1 MAIRLDRAI
10 LRGEI
15 SNEIR
20 GLVTGLVWIQGRDKP
35 IVLRLR
41 GNCLRDLAGCT
52 ITFENPNPEIED
64 LTEVL
69 FDEQEG
75 LVGDMTASRR
85 ARVPTVT
92 EVELQELLR
101 RRKPIPSVTVNTL
114 YLEWFSERNGR
125 VVVET
130 SDCNVRVSEP
140 TWIMTADEERAQETE
155 SQQNFYAFL
164 DKITGCNQ
172 PQPEEFAFGM
182 ETDDSDGDDSFLF
195 MEPTD
200 ELLGQIGGCDATDG
214 DDGEPSA
221 FDDDLEPL
229 DEFEWERELR
239 EADRK
244 AAAYQEALEKY
255 KDSPDRDK
263 LVAGAMGWED
273 ADDLDLDVDFDWED
287 MEFTVDLEDSENNE
301 TQIESGLDQDE
312 LRHHPLSKRV
322 TNLALHLQRDAA
334 IRGLLTKRDP
344 AVGNGNGQTSYNPY
358 LSVVMHIIALGGKLA
373 AALDGSSQG
382 TDPDPGFVIAMLKR
396 AQIPLNEALHAM
408 GSLFT
413 DHLDESTAEWLE
425 FARSELFDLR
435 NDTLEIMREL
445 RSKRNQ

>member
-20 GLVTGLVWIQGRDKP
+20 GLVTGLVWIQGRGKP
-35 IVLRLR
+35 IVLRLK
-41 GNCLRDLAGCT
+41 GNCLRDLAGCS
-52 ITFENPNPEIED
+52 ITFENPLPEVED

-92 EVELQELLR
+92 EVELEELLR
-101 RRKPIPSVTVNTL
+101 QKKPIPSVTVNTL

-125 VVVET
+125 VVIET
-130 SDCNVRVSEP
+130 SNCEVRVSEP
-140 TWIMTADEERAQETE
+140 TWIMTALEERAQETE

-172 PQPEEFAFGM
+172 PHLEEFTFGM
-182 ETDDSDGDDSFLF
+182 EAEESDDVSFLF
-195 MEPTD
+195 VEPSD
-200 ELLGQIGGCDATDG
+200 ELLDEHCGHSGTA
-214 DDGEPSA
+214 DGEEDDDDEPSS
-221 FDDDLEPL
+221 FDDNVEPL

-239 EADRK
+239 EADRN

-273 ADDLDLDVDFDWED
+273 ADDLDMDFDWEE
-287 MEFTVDLEDSENNE
+287 MNFMSEPGASE
-301 TQIESGLDQDE
+301 SDGPQIESELELDE
-312 LRHHPLSKRV
+312 MRHHPLSKRV
-322 TNLALHLQRDAA
+322 TNLALHLQRDAE
-334 IRGLLTKRDP
+334 IRGLLAKHDP
-344 AVGNGNGQTSYNPY
+344 AAGGGHSQIANNPY
-358 LSVVMHIIALGGKLA
+358 VSVVMHIIALGGKLA
-373 AALDGSSQG
+373 AALDGSSS
-382 TDPDPGFVIAMLKR
+382 PC
-396 AQIPLNEALHAM
+396 
-408 GSLFT
+408 
-413 DHLDESTAEWLE
+413 
-425 FARSELFDLR
+425 
-435 NDTLEIMREL
+435 
-445 RSKRNQ
+445 

>member
-20 GLVTGLVWIQGRDKP
+20 GLVTGLVWVFGRDKP
-35 IVLRLR
+35 IVLRLK
-41 GNCLRDLAGCT
+41 GNCLRDLAGCS
-52 ITFENPNPEIED
+52 ITFENPHPEVEE
-64 LTEVL
+64 LTEIL

-85 ARVPTVT
+85 AKVPTVT
-92 EVELQELLR
+92 QVELQKLLR
-101 RRKPIPSVTVNTL
+101 QKKPVPSVTVNTL

-125 VVVET
+125 VVIET
-130 SDCNVRVSEP
+130 SNCIVKVSEP
-140 TWIMTADEERAQETE
+140 IWIMTAQEERAQETE

-172 PQPEEFAFGM
+172 PEEFSFGI
-182 ETDDSDGDDSFLF
+182 EEDESDRDDSFLF
-195 MEPTD
+195 MEPTNG
-200 ELLGQIGGCDATDG
+200 LLGGDEEVADEDADL
-214 DDGEPSA
+214 DDPSS
-221 FDDDLEPL
+221 FDEDLEPL

-255 KDSPDRDK
+255 KDAPDRDK
-263 LVAGAMGWED
+263 LVAGAMGWDE
-273 ADDLDLDVDFDWED
+273 ADDLDVDFDWEE
-287 MEFTVDLEDSENNE
+287 MEFNIDPDLTGNDPESESE
-301 TQIESGLDQDE
+301 PDLDE

-322 TNLALHLQRDAA
+322 TNLALHLQRDAEV
-334 IRGLLTKRDP
+334 RGLLAKHDP
-344 AVGNGNGQTSYNPY
+344 AAGCGNGQIANNPY

-373 AALDGSSQG
+373 AALDGPSQG
-382 TDPDPGFVIAMLKR
+382 IDPEPGFVIAMLKR

-413 DHLDESTAEWLE
+413 DHLDENTAEWLE

-435 NDTLEIMREL
+435 NDILEIMREL
-445 RSKRNQ
+445 RTKPNK

>member
-20 GLVTGLVWIQGRDKP
+20 GLVTGLVWIYGRDKP
-35 IVLRLR
+35 IVLRLK
-41 GNCLRDLAGCT
+41 GNCLRDLAGCAV
-52 ITFENPNPEIED
+52 TFENPHPEIED

-101 RRKPIPSVTVNTL
+101 QKKPIPSVTVNTL

-125 VVVET
+125 VVIET
-130 SDCNVRVSEP
+130 SNCDVRVSEP
-140 TWIMTADEERAQETE
+140 TWIMTAQEERAQETE

-172 PQPEEFAFGM
+172 PQTEEFSFGVD
-182 ETDDSDGDDSFLF
+182 EDESDGDDSFLF

-200 ELLGQIGGCDATDG
+200 GLLGQTDG
-214 DDGEPSA
+214 VTGEDEDEDEPSS

-263 LVAGAMGWED
+263 LVAGAMGWDD
-273 ADDLDLDVDFDWED
+273 ADDLDVDFDWEE
-287 MEFTVDLEDSENNE
+287 MEFTIEPEPSEKNEPEAASELE
-301 TQIESGLDQDE
+301 LDE

-322 TNLALHLQRDAA
+322 TNLALHLQRDAE
-334 IRGLLTKRDP
+334 IRGLLAKHDP
-344 AVGNGNGQTSYNPY
+344 AAGGGNGQIANNPY

-382 TDPDPGFVIAMLKR
+382 IDPEPGFVIAMLKR

-413 DHLDESTAEWLE
+413 DHLDENTAEWLE

-445 RSKRNQ
+445 RTKPNK